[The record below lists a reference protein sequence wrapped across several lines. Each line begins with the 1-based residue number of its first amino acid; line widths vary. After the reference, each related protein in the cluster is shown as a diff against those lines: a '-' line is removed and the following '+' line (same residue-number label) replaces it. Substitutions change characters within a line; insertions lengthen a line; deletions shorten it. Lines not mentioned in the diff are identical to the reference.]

1 MDKNDNEPKI
11 IIYKDKSVLY
21 DGHGNKSILTE
32 GKQAQDAKDRYKK
45 IKEELDK
52 GFLDR
57 IYNRV
62 NAGMTID
69 ENILPKEY
77 QDVLKKLVNSITSEK
92 GRALVVLTVIQL
104 TIKAIS
110 PEQSIRLHKS
120 SKNSKTFSWTEGI
133 SMRQL
138 DSNYIT
144 PFLRKYNL
152 LKLNKFGAFMTR
164 SLAENYPYSSLYKAE
179 IRADKI
185 DWITIVDGVETNH
198 INAVEA
204 LIYMLSLLKNQSV
217 QFKELANKA
226 HELAEKIAN
235 TTNFSAIQHLVFK
248 ISTESS
254 YKARIFE
261 VAIHSLLQAL
271 QENHY
276 LEGTLAPMTQM
287 RSANKKH
294 GNVGDAE
301 IYDGKVLIE
310 SWDAKYGKEYLRDEL
325 EELDDKLLTH
335 PDMKLAGFITDK
347 QPTVDSEIKNRV
359 AEISDNN
366 GIAIHIYSFDE
377 WVNYEIKDIPSAEL
391 PTIGKE
397 WLLYFVDSLGQK
409 RRKIAPIDEPTE
421 EWLEECINIFENQLA

>member
-1 MDKNDNEPKI
+1 MDKNNNEPRI
-11 IIYKDKSVLY
+11 IVYKDKSVLY
-21 DGHGNKSILTE
+21 DGHGNRSIFTE
-32 GKQAQDAKDRYKK
+32 GKQSQDAKDRYKK
-45 IKEELDK
+45 IKKELDN
-52 GFLDR
+52 GFLDK
-57 IYNRV
+57 IYSHV

-69 ENILPKEY
+69 EDKLPKEY
-77 QDVLKKLVNSITSEK
+77 QDVLKKLVNDITSEK
-92 GRALVVLTVIQL
+92 GRALVVLTIIQL

-120 SKNSKTFSWTEGI
+120 SKNSNDFSWNEGI

-152 LKLNKFGAFMTR
+152 LKLNKFGAFLTR
-164 SLAENYPYSSLYKAE
+164 SLAENYPYSSLYKARF
-179 IRADKI
+179 RADKA
-185 DWITIVDGVETNH
+185 DWITVVDAVETSS
-198 INAVEA
+198 INAMEA
-204 LIYMLSLLKNQSV
+204 LIYMLSLLRNQSV
-217 QFKELANKA
+217 HFKEIAKEA

-235 TTNFSAIQHLVFK
+235 TVNFSAIQHLIFK
-248 ISTESS
+248 IVTESG

-301 IYDGKVLIE
+301 IYSGKVLIE

-325 EELDDKLLTH
+325 EELNDKLLTH

-347 QPTVDSEIKNRV
+347 QPTVDSEIQNRV

-366 GIAIHIYSFDE
+366 SIAIHIYSFDE
-377 WVNYEIKDIPSAEL
+377 WVNYEIKDIPSSEL
-391 PTIGKE
+391 PIIGKE

-409 RRKIAPIDEPTE
+409 RREMAPIDEPTE
-421 EWLEECINIFENQLA
+421 EWLKECILIFKKQIA

>member
-1 MDKNDNEPKI
+1 M
-11 IIYKDKSVLY
+11 
-21 DGHGNKSILTE
+21 
-32 GKQAQDAKDRYKK
+32 
-45 IKEELDK
+45 
-52 GFLDR
+52 
-57 IYNRV
+57 
-62 NAGMTID
+62 
-69 ENILPKEY
+69 
-77 QDVLKKLVNSITSEK
+77 
-92 GRALVVLTVIQL
+92 
-104 TIKAIS
+104 
-110 PEQSIRLHKS
+110 
-120 SKNSKTFSWTEGI
+120 
-133 SMRQL
+133 
-138 DSNYIT
+138 
-144 PFLRKYNL
+144 
-152 LKLNKFGAFMTR
+152 
-164 SLAENYPYSSLYKAE
+164 
-179 IRADKI
+179 
-185 DWITIVDGVETNH
+185 
-198 INAVEA
+198 
-204 LIYMLSLLKNQSV
+204 
-217 QFKELANKA
+217 
-226 HELAEKIAN
+226 
-235 TTNFSAIQHLVFK
+235 
-248 ISTESS
+248 
-254 YKARIFE
+254 
-261 VAIHSLLQAL
+261 LQAL

-347 QPTVDSEIKNRV
+347 QPTVDSEIKNRA

>member
-11 IIYKDKSVLY
+11 IVYKDKSVLY
-21 DGHGNKSILTE
+21 DGHGNKSIFTE
-32 GKQAQDAKDRYKK
+32 GKQSQDSKDRYKK

-120 SKNSKTFSWTEGI
+120 SKNSKAFSWNEGI

-185 DWITIVDGVETNH
+185 DWITIVDGLETNH
-198 INAVEA
+198 LNAVEA
-204 LIYMLSLLKNQSV
+204 LRYMLSLLRNQSV

-226 HELAEKIAN
+226 HE
-235 TTNFSAIQHLVFK
+235 SA
-248 ISTESS
+248 
-254 YKARIFE
+254 
-261 VAIHSLLQAL
+261 
-271 QENHY
+271 
-276 LEGTLAPMTQM
+276 
-287 RSANKKH
+287 
-294 GNVGDAE
+294 
-301 IYDGKVLIE
+301 
-310 SWDAKYGKEYLRDEL
+310 
-325 EELDDKLLTH
+325 
-335 PDMKLAGFITDK
+335 
-347 QPTVDSEIKNRV
+347 
-359 AEISDNN
+359 
-366 GIAIHIYSFDE
+366 
-377 WVNYEIKDIPSAEL
+377 
-391 PTIGKE
+391 
-397 WLLYFVDSLGQK
+397 
-409 RRKIAPIDEPTE
+409 
-421 EWLEECINIFENQLA
+421 

>member
-21 DGHGNKSILTE
+21 DGHGNKSIFTE

-52 GFLDR
+52 SFLDR
-57 IYNRV
+57 IYNSV

-120 SKNSKTFSWTEGI
+120 SKNSKAFSWNEGI

-204 LIYMLSLLKNQSV
+204 LKYMLSLLRNQSV

-248 ISTESS
+248 IGTESS

-347 QPTVDSEIKNRV
+347 QPTVDSEIKNRA